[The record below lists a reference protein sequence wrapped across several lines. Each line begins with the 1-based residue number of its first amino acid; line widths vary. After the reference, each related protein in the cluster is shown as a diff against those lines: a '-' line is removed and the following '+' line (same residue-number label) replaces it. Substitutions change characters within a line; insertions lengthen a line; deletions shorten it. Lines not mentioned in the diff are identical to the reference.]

1 LQGNK
6 ANEDKGTIYPPRRI
20 RDRPQAIK
28 TLIERRTLSA
38 RDISSIVRIPEK
50 EVLDH
55 LEHIRI
61 ASHKDGQHLLLTP
74 ALCKKCGFIFRKRER
89 LARPGK
95 CPVCRNEQIAEPLYS
110 IR

>member
-1 LQGNK
+1 MK
-6 ANEDKGTIYPPRRI
+6 TKGPFIPREEYATVR
-20 RDRPQAIK
+20 QAIK

-89 LARPGK
+89 LGRPGK
-95 CPVCRNEQIAEPLYS
+95 CPVCRNEQIAEPLYG

>member
-1 LQGNK
+1 MK
-6 ANEDKGTIYPPRRI
+6 TKGPFIPREEYATVR
-20 RDRPQAIK
+20 QAIK
-28 TLIERRTLSA
+28 TLLERRTLSA
-38 RDISSIVRIPEK
+38 RDISAIVRIPEK

-61 ASHKDGQHLLLTP
+61 ASHKDVQHLLLTP
-74 ALCKKCGFIFRKRER
+74 ALCKKCGFTFRKRER

-95 CPVCRNEQIAEPLYS
+95 CPLCRNEQIAEPLYC